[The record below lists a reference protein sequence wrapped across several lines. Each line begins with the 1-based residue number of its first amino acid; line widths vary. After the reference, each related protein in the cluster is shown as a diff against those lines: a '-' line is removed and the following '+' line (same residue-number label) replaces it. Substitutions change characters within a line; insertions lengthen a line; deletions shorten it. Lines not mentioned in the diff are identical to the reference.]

1 VRLYA
6 GIAEPRPRSNPW
18 RARSEQRRRT
28 AFAHRAHGIRASALA
43 SRRLVRAACFTT
55 GTAGGNALAT
65 KSAVELAA
73 WLHAFTCPVPGN
85 KRPRAS
91 DAPATDGQGSAR
103 RVRHAAPAPPNQQAN
118 RLAIRTSPAEQRQPM
133 LQITFTPPQ
142 DGLAD
147 RLQGIIVQALVPL
160 LQRRPPTVVAQAVG
174 TQLTAPVPLRPLLV
188 HGTAG
193 HGCSIFQ
200 APVPLRAELTAAR
213 LQEAAQLAALRHPR
227 LTTQLVAQRAA
238 TAVPTTL
245 AAIEA
250 AKVVHEAMQLIVLL
264 PPYALANVCGTSV
277 ARLFESAP
285 QQMVD
290 RVLRRVRRRWTS
302 ATIARARR
310 TFVRLLIW
318 LEAHDIEHDGTVDG
332 LTLGAYLDDVDRSAR
347 ARCAER
353 AAYYHAAEGDGP
365 RGKPQTGEYAAEGQ

>member
-1 VRLYA
+1 
-6 GIAEPRPRSNPW
+6 
-18 RARSEQRRRT
+18 
-28 AFAHRAHGIRASALA
+28 
-43 SRRLVRAACFTT
+43 
-55 GTAGGNALAT
+55 
-65 KSAVELAA
+65 
-73 WLHAFTCPVPGN
+73 
-85 KRPRAS
+85 
-91 DAPATDGQGSAR
+91 
-103 RVRHAAPAPPNQQAN
+103 
-118 RLAIRTSPAEQRQPM
+118 M
-133 LQITFTPPQ
+133 
-142 DGLAD
+142 
-147 RLQGIIVQALVPL
+147 
-160 LQRRPPTVVAQAVG
+160 
-174 TQLTAPVPLRPLLV
+174 PLRPLLV
-188 HGTAG
+188 HGAAG

-200 APVPLRAELTAAR
+200 APVPLRAELTAAG
-213 LQEAAQLAALRHPR
+213 LQEAAQQAALQHPR

-285 QQMVD
+285 QQIVD

-310 TFVRLLIW
+310 AFVRLLIW
-318 LEAHDIEHDGTVDG
+318 LEAHDIKHDGTVDG

-365 RGKPQTGEYAAEGQ
+365 RGKPQTGEYAAEGQWKHLPRGLP